1 MARYLGRNQVGICQR
16 SGKKVRRAD
25 LVEDGQV
32 KGLLV
37 AKEWWEPY
45 HPQLLPPPMRADGIP
60 HFKPAPDDVLPP
72 PAPVL
77 TLAPGLV
84 TIITGNVPGADCGY
98 AAPGSDISIGSGTP
112 ITAPLGSIVSGG
124 AQPFGTLIGA
134 VVQEGSDFLVILV
147 EGVSAPPAQN
157 AFASVTLK
165 NPSQPYTLT
174 KTSASATYS
183 TSGNVAAWYW
193 SGIGAEPTAG
203 AGETWTL
210 DFGSIGGLIWTQTS
224 NDIGFTDFYVV
235 SSFNPTTGVYTYV
248 TTIYTPDTYSIDA
261 AGSFILTPFPFPVQ
275 VSVPPGTILVVQ
287 AHGMTGQLFSSGG
300 GYSGYSNQ
308 VTA

>member
-1 MARYLGRNQVGICQR
+1 MARYLGRGQVAICQR
-16 SGKKVRRAD
+16 SGKKCKRSD

-77 TLAPGLV
+77 TLV
-84 TIITGNVPGADCGY
+84 SY
-98 AAPGSDISIGSGTP
+98 
-112 ITAPLGSIVSGG
+112 SGG
-124 AQPFGTLIGA
+124 
-134 VVQEGSDFLVILV
+134 
-147 EGVSAPPAQN
+147 
-157 AFASVTLK
+157 
-165 NPSQPYTLT
+165 
-174 KTSASATYS
+174 
-183 TSGNVAAWYW
+183 VAEL
-193 SGIGAEPTAG
+193 S
-203 AGETWTL
+203 
-210 DFGSIGGLIWTQTS
+210 WTQTS

-235 SSFNPTTGVYTYV
+235 SSFNPTTGVYTYI
-248 TTIYTPDTYSIDA
+248 TTVYTPDTYSIDD
-261 AGSFILTPFPFPVQ
+261 AGSFILTPFPFPQPVT
-275 VSVPPGTILVVQ
+275 VPAGTILVVQ

-300 GYSGYSNQ
+300 GYSDYSNQ